1 MLTHPMP
8 NQSTFRLTRLA
19 TLAWVSHGL
28 LLASP
33 GAQSHA
39 LAQEPTHLATH
50 VLDIAGV
57 FTPAQLQMLDARLV
71 AAEHSLDSQ
80 VVVLVAR
87 DTGREAIEPYS
98 IRIARALK
106 IGATRGGRGALITVA
121 LSEQR
126 VRIEVGNGL
135 SGMLTDELCKEILST
150 AATPLLAE
158 RRHYA
163 AVDRS
168 LDLILEAIARG
179 PPRRQG
185 HATDFED
192 DMTQFMLE
200 HNQGVPLF
208 ALAGVLALWITL
220 FRARRS
226 AASCS
231 FGLLAAGT
239 IVISAEAM
247 PPLWRL
253 AYSLGIG
260 LFMSAIVSWFLPADT
275 IHDDD
280 DSSPSWRSGTDS
292 DTSDESNSDR
302 GGSDDFGGGGASASW

>member
-1 MLTHPMP
+1 ML
-8 NQSTFRLTRLA
+8 
-19 TLAWVSHGL
+19 
-28 LLASP
+28 
-33 GAQSHA
+33 
-39 LAQEPTHLATH
+39 E
-50 VLDIAGV
+50 
-57 FTPAQLQMLDARLV
+57 ARLV
-71 AAEHSLDSQ
+71 AAERSLDSQ
-80 VVVLVAR
+80 VVVLVVR
-87 DTGREAIEPYS
+87 DTGGEAIEPYS
-98 IRIARALK
+98 IRTARALK

-121 LSEQR
+121 LSEQH

-135 SGMLTDELCKEILST
+135 SGMLTDERCKEILST

-179 PPRRQG
+179 PPGRQRQ
-185 HATDFED
+185 ATEFED
-192 DMTQFMLE
+192 DMMHFMLE

-208 ALAGVLALWITL
+208 GLAGVLALWITL

-226 AASCS
+226 VAGYS

-239 IVISAEAM
+239 IAVSAEAM
-247 PPLWRL
+247 PPLWRF

-260 LFMSAIVSWFLPADT
+260 LFISAIVNWFLPANT
-275 IHDDD
+275 IHDD

-292 DTSDESNSDR
+292 DSDTSDESDSDR